1 MIKLPFYDEINIE
14 PKDLFSIEKIIEKSK
29 IGKIP
34 IYFKISNLSKKHQ
47 KEFLNEF
54 FELAKKNDL
63 NLYFPYPVY
72 IISNLEDIG
81 EFETR
86 LIFKKVDDLP
96 SFYKKDLQKLRA
108 KEVTILKKIFF
119 NSERI
124 NNIDNRSKLNFL
136 MENAK
141 NQKHLF
147 ELTKEFNFLKNILD
161 ELK

>member
-29 IGKIP
+29 IGKVP
-34 IYFKISNLSKKHQ
+34 IYFQISNLSKKHQ

-72 IISNLEDIG
+72 IISNLEDIV

-86 LIFKKVDDLP
+86 LIFKKADDLP

-124 NNIDNRSKLNFL
+124 NNIDNRSKLNFV

-161 ELK
+161 ELE

>member
-29 IGKIP
+29 IGKVP
-34 IYFKISNLSKKHQ
+34 IYFQISNLSKKHQ

-54 FELAKKNDL
+54 FELAKINDL

-72 IISNLEDIG
+72 IISNLEDVG

-124 NNIDNRSKLNFL
+124 NNIDNRSKLNFV